1 MSYAEQWTLINS
13 DVFRGRLSMALMNAA
28 IQIESEASSTG
39 NYAER
44 RVLALEVQKDPTRLV
59 SLFMYAVASNPQIAA
74 AGPTASVDGD
84 IDYVVASNW
93 TLKAVNFTP

>member
-13 DVFRGRLSMALMNAA
+13 EIFRGRLAMSLMNNA
-28 IQIESEASSTG
+28 IQIENEGPATDK
-39 NYAER
+39 YADR
-44 RVLALEVQKDPTRLV
+44 RVLALTVQKDPTSLV
-59 SLFMYAVASNPQIAA
+59 SLFMYAVAANPQIAS
-74 AGPTASVDGD
+74 AGPTASLDGD